1 MMIKDSTN
9 QELSVF
15 EAIGYLGSG
24 LKLALSP
31 QCRMFVIIPILIN
44 IVVLTT
50 GGYFVFTSI
59 KALLSDY
66 LNVLPEWLSFVSYI
80 LWFILFCT
88 VGFVFCYI
96 FSTVATIIASPFYG
110 ILAEKAE
117 GLVRGSPFAAMSDDG
132 IAAIIKDIPRIL
144 KRELQKLGFYLPRV
158 LVCLIITLIPVVNV
172 VAPICWFLLA
182 AWMMSV
188 QYCDYPY
195 DNHKIPFADMRHDLS
210 MNRLCT
216 FAFGA
221 VIALA
226 MTVPVLNL
234 LIPPAAVCAGTKYY
248 VELRKRY
255 TLDSA
260 LRNPNNNP
268 TLQQ

>member
-1 MMIKDSTN
+1 MGS
-9 QELSVF
+9 ELPKQFLPIGGKPVLMHTLQAFYDYDRELRIILVLPASQQAYWAQLCREHHFTVPHEVADGGETRFHSVKNAL
-15 EAIGYLGSG
+15 ERVNTSG
-24 LKLALSP
+24 LVGVHDGVRP
-31 QCRMFVIIPILIN
+31 
-44 IVVLTT
+44 
-50 GGYFVFTSI
+50 
-59 KALLSDY
+59 
-66 LNVLPEWLSFVSYI
+66 FVSQEVI
-80 LWFILFCT
+80 AR
-88 VGFVFCYI
+88 CYEQ
-96 FSTVATIIASPFYG
+96 A
-110 ILAEKAE
+110 AEKKA
-117 GLVRGSPFAAMSDDG
+117 V
-132 IAAIIKDIPRIL
+132 
-144 KRELQKLGFYLPRV
+144 V
-158 LVCLIITLIPVVNV
+158 PVVNV

>member
-1 MMIKDSTN
+1 MIKDSTN

-15 EAIGYLGSG
+15 AAIGYLGTG

-31 QCRMFVIIPILIN
+31 QCRLFVIIPIIIN
-44 IVVLTT
+44 IIVLAT

-59 KALLSDY
+59 KGFLSGY
-66 LNVLPEWLSFVSYI
+66 LDVLPQWLSFLSYI

-117 GLVRGSPFAAMSDDG
+117 AQVRGAPFAQTSDDG
-132 IAAIIKDIPRIL
+132 LADIIKDVPRIL
-144 KRELQKLGFYLPRV
+144 KRELQKMGFYLPRV
-158 LVCLIITLIPVVNV
+158 LLCLVITIIPVVNII
-172 VAPICWFLLA
+172 APVCWFLLA

-195 DNHKIPFADMRHDLS
+195 DNHKISFAEMRHDLS
-210 MNRLCT
+210 LHRMCT
-216 FAFGA
+216 FSFGA
-221 VIALA
+221 VIAFA
-226 MTVPVLNL
+226 MTIPVLNL
-234 LIPPAAVCAGTKYY
+234 LVPPAAVCAGTKYY
-248 VELRKRY
+248 VEMRKRY
-255 TLDSA
+255 TLDGA
-260 LRNPNNNP
+260 LRA
-268 TLQQ
+268 QA